1 MELFS
6 WSHNICCSFSFGQ
19 KTVYL
24 ETQNGLTFPMNGILL
39 ETIIF
44 LFYKSL
50 FIFDDG
56 STICLLNFLFQ
67 RTLICIELLIGIK
80 DCQFHLLILLTV
92 PKVLSEILTGSKINV
107 CFLLI
112 PLSSSYKC
120 NLKGLFEGELNRET
134 THKKL
139 FLSFTCY
146 IIFNISVSMTKDHL
160 DNVHI
165 YQGRN
170 ILFFNQFITLN
181 GSKVIKEGQRTWT
194 ASRQSRS
201 QLLGLQNITGEKNN
215 ERNGMKDHLRATTYG
230 KKAARLPVCYP
241 QILPL
246 KV

>member
-6 WSHNICCSFSFGQ
+6 WSHNIYCSFSFRQ

-24 ETQNGLTFPMNGILL
+24 ETQNGLAFPMNGILL

-67 RTLICIELLIGIK
+67 RTLICIQLLIGIK

-92 PKVLSEILTGSKINV
+92 PKVLSEILTASKINV
-107 CFLLI
+107 LL
-112 PLSSSYKC
+112 PPHTPKC
-120 NLKGLFEGELNRET
+120 NLKDLFEGELNRET

-139 FLSFTCY
+139 FLSFTCC
-146 IIFNISVSMTKDHL
+146 IIFNISVSMTKGHL

-170 ILFFNQFITLN
+170 ILFFNQFTTLN
-181 GSKVIKEGQRTWT
+181 GSKVIKGHRTWT

-230 KKAARLPVCYP
+230 
-241 QILPL
+241 
-246 KV
+246 